1 MTGKE
6 VFLTKNGEKTFVWNS
21 ADKVPVGDTTPKVS
35 GTISSSVNW
44 RDFSCTLGFVYRWGG
59 IVYNQTLVDKIENS
73 NIAYNLDRRA
83 AEDRWRRPGNV
94 VRYKKIDL
102 NGSQTPASDRF
113 IMKDNELKL
122 ASLNIGYRFKQTE
135 YKLLSRLNIDVLSL
149 NFTTND
155 LLRFSTVKMERGL
168 GYPFSRSYSLSF
180 SVIFK

>member
-1 MTGKE
+1 
-6 VFLTKNGEKTFVWNS
+6 
-21 ADKVPVGDTTPKVS
+21 
-35 GTISSSVNW
+35 
-44 RDFSCTLGFVYRWGG
+44 
-59 IVYNQTLVDKIENS
+59 
-73 NIAYNLDRRA
+73 
-83 AEDRWRRPGNV
+83 
-94 VRYKKIDL
+94 
-102 NGSQTPASDRF
+102 
-113 IMKDNELKL
+113 MKDNELKL